1 MKGNFVSMSNSDYT
15 TIGKMPDNNI
25 SQNNNQDKESYAEYY
40 LYVKK
45 YPVLLVILSLLAL
58 VISIVAISYALFT
71 PIESKNVI
79 SGVFIFGS
87 IAVLSLCYLIDVY
100 NEYKSWSIFGEQVN
114 NTNVKAW
121 EGEETEYPELKRPRY
136 SLWKI
141 VFPSCA
147 LLAIGGVLLFFFATP
162 PEENKDVSPGET
174 ETTTVIVPEEDTDT
188 QDVPVN
194 PGVQNNNNPVITENN
209 NPRNIDPF
217 IVQPKTGV
225 NENITGDDSRKED
238 TVVTEEQTL
247 LETES
252 QKSPSENTFS
262 NTSDHKPSVENNKE
276 ENQNTMRTD
285 MQDKNNNSQNIPTQ
299 VNAPSYENSSPQ
311 PQNNSG
317 NSGSG
322 NNIADPAAP
331 VINTDPIDKGENE

>member
-1 MKGNFVSMSNSDYT
+1 M
-15 TIGKMPDNNI
+15 
-25 SQNNNQDKESYAEYY
+25 
-40 LYVKK
+40 
-45 YPVLLVILSLLAL
+45 
-58 VISIVAISYALFT
+58 FT

-87 IAVLSLCYLIDVY
+87 IALLSLCYLIDVY

-121 EGEETEYPELKRPRY
+121 EGEEIEYPELKRTNY

-174 ETTTVIVPEEDTDT
+174 ETTTVIVPGEDT
-188 QDVPVN
+188 QDAPVN

-209 NPRNIDPF
+209 APRNIEPS
-217 IVQPKTGV
+217 IVQPNTGV
-225 NENITGDDSRKED
+225 NENTAGDDLRKEN
-238 TVVTEEQTL
+238 TVTTEEQTL

-252 QKSPSENTFS
+252 QKPLSENTFS
-262 NTSDHKPSVENNKE
+262 STRDHEPSGENNKE
-276 ENQNTMRTD
+276 ESPNTMKSD
-285 MQDKNNNSQNIPTQ
+285 MQDENNDSQDVPTQ
-299 VNAPSYENSSPQ
+299 VNTPSYENSSPK

-322 NNIADPAAP
+322 KNIADPEAP
-331 VINTDPIDKGENE
+331 VINTDSIDKGENE

>member
-1 MKGNFVSMSNSDYT
+1 MSNSDYT

-58 VISIVAISYALFT
+58 IISIVAISYALFT

-87 IAVLSLCYLIDVY
+87 IALLSLCYLIDVY

-136 SLWKI
+136 FLWKI
-141 VFPSCA
+141 VFPSCT

-174 ETTTVIVPEEDTDT
+174 ETTTVIVPGEDTKDA
-188 QDVPVN
+188 PVN

-209 NPRNIDPF
+209 SPININPS
-217 IVQPKTGV
+217 IVQPNTGV
-225 NENITGDDSRKED
+225 NENTARDDLRKDNTVTTED
-238 TVVTEEQTL
+238 QTL

-252 QKSPSENTFS
+252 QKSPNENTIS
-262 NTSDHKPSVENNKE
+262 STRNHESSGENNKE
-276 ENQNTMRTD
+276 ESPNTMKDD
-285 MQDKNNNSQNIPTQ
+285 MQYENNDPQDVPTQ
-299 VNAPSYENSSPQ
+299 VNTPSYENSSPQ

-322 NNIADPAAP
+322 NNVADPAAP
-331 VINTDPIDKGENE
+331 VINTNSIDKGENE

>member
-15 TIGKMPDNNI
+15 TIGKMPNNNI
-25 SQNNNQDKESYAEYY
+25 SQNNDQDKESYAEYY

-45 YPVLLVILSLLAL
+45 YPVFLVILSLLAF

-71 PIESKNVI
+71 PMESKNVI

-87 IAVLSLCYLIDVY
+87 IALLSLCYLIDVY
-100 NEYKSWSIFGEQVN
+100 NEYRSWSIFGEQVN

-121 EGEETEYPELKRPRY
+121 EGEKIEYPELKRPNY

-174 ETTTVIVPEEDTDT
+174 ETTTVIVPGEDT
-188 QDVPVN
+188 QDAPVN

-209 NPRNIDPF
+209 APRNIEPS
-217 IVQPKTGV
+217 IVQPNTGV
-225 NENITGDDSRKED
+225 NENIVGDDSRKEN
-238 TVVTEEQTL
+238 TVTTEEQTL

-252 QKSPSENTFS
+252 QKSPSKNTFS
-262 NTSDHKPSVENNKE
+262 STGGQEPSVENNKE
-276 ENQNTMRTD
+276 ENLNTMKTD
-285 MQDKNNNSQNIPTQ
+285 IQDGNNNSQNVPTQ
-299 VNAPSYENSSPQ
+299 VNSPSYENSSPQ
-311 PQNNSG
+311 PQNNSV
-317 NSGSG
+317 NNGSG
-322 NNIADPAAP
+322 NNIPDPAAP
-331 VINTDPIDKGENE
+331 VINTNSIDKGENE